1 MSGSFLSSD
10 EYAEKAHQLY
20 NTGFFDDAIELVLDG
35 LAIYPTS
42 VELHVALGYL
52 RLAREEYAWA
62 RGTFESALSLDPTDE
77 DALVGLGET
86 ILKFG
91 ELKKAIRL
99 FEKVVSHGFEDDHD
113 LMLQI
118 ARALFRENQFLDAN
132 VYFRRVVNAHP
143 NSAEARAGLGYTAHR
158 LGGEADA
165 LQTLRSAL
173 ELDEDHF
180 EARVYL
186 GNVLYDRGEYEAAL
200 YHYERTHPE
209 NHFDELA
216 VWRLIE
222 LKKSIY
228 HLNDSDA
235 DLAMWIERLSELAEE
250 VDSVDQILAEIESTR
265 PDGTVT
271 DPRQLDLFG
280 ALLTEL
286 FSMRGQASAES
297 HKVKTPAGKT
307 YTGTWPEIVLLM
319 SRDDPERNGESLS
332 EYMAR
337 FSRLNEDQSGIVL
350 PATDAASFIQACAA
364 EGLLVILR

>member
-1 MSGSFLSSD
+1 MSDSFLSSD

-20 NTGFFDDAIELVLDG
+20 NTGFFDDATELVLDG

-62 RGTFESALSLDPTDE
+62 RGTFEAALSLDPMDE

-91 ELKKAIRL
+91 EIEKSLGL
-99 FEKVVSHGFEDDHD
+99 FEKVVSYGFDDDHD

-118 ARALFRENQFLDAN
+118 ARALFRENQLLEAN
-132 VYFRRVVNAHP
+132 VYFSKVVVAHP
-143 NSAEARAGLGYTAHR
+143 QSSEARAGLAYTAHR
-158 LGGEADA
+158 LGDEAEA
-165 LQTLRSAL
+165 LKALRIAL

-186 GNVLYDRGEYEAAL
+186 GNVLYDRGEYEASL

-228 HLNDSDA
+228 HLHDSNP
-235 DLAMWIERLSELAEE
+235 DLSKWISRLTELADE
-250 VDSVDQILAEIESTR
+250 VDGVDQILAEVESTR
-265 PDGTVT
+265 PDGTVS

-297 HKVKTPAGKT
+297 HKVKTPQGKV
-307 YTGTWPEIVLLM
+307 YTGTWAEIVLLM
-319 SRDDPERNGESLS
+319 SRDDPERTGESLG
-332 EYMAR
+332 EFMAR
-337 FSRLNEDQSGIVL
+337 FARLNEDENGVVI

>member
-1 MSGSFLSSD
+1 MSDSFLSSD

-35 LAIYPTS
+35 LAIYPS
-42 VELHVALGYL
+42 SGELHVALGYL

-62 RGTFESALSLDPTDE
+62 RRSFEDALGMDPTDE

-91 ELKKAIRL
+91 ELKKALKL
-99 FEKVVSHGFEDDHD
+99 FEKVVSYGYGEDHD
-113 LMLQI
+113 LMLQV

-132 VYFRRVVNAHP
+132 VYFLKLVDAHP
-143 NSAEARAGLGYTAHR
+143 HSSEACAGLGYTAHR
-158 LGGEADA
+158 LGAEADA
-165 LQTLRSAL
+165 IQILRTAL
-173 ELDEDHF
+173 DHDEDQF

-222 LKKSIY
+222 LKKSIN
-228 HLNDSDA
+228 HLTDSDPG
-235 DLAMWIERLSELAEE
+235 LARWIERLSDLAGEVDGIDQVLAE
-250 VDSVDQILAEIESTR
+250 VESMR

-297 HKVKTPAGKT
+297 HKVKTPDGKA
-307 YTGTWPEIVLLM
+307 YTGTWAEIVLLM
-319 SRDDPERNGESLS
+319 SRDDPDRSGESLG
-332 EYMAR
+332 EFMTR
-337 FSRLNEDQSGIVL
+337 FSRLNEDLSGVVI